1 MNLLTYAA
9 RRFGVPLSHTVNRV
23 NSEQVYSLKRISF
36 TDRQLV
42 ATYGDDED
50 FEFDVIIRGEA

>member
-9 RRFGVPLSHTVNRV
+9 RKFSVPLTHTVNRH
-23 NSEQVYSLKRISF
+23 NTETTYELQQVSF

-42 ATYGDDED
+42 ATYGDED
-50 FEFDVIIRGEA
+50 IDFDVVIRGLS